1 MQTLQTID
9 NFGALLKFLRRRA
22 QLTQMELG
30 IAVGYN
36 EAHISRL
43 ENSQRLPDLAVL
55 AALFIPALDLQDE
68 HDLATQLLE
77 LARRARGEISP
88 CSDTTRTTTET
99 YNIVGAIE
107 SIPPLP
113 NYFVPRAILT
123 KLEQQLTFQR
133 GIALCGMAGIGKTTL
148 AAALA
153 HDWAKAQP
161 VFWLTFTRN
170 VTTSVKIVIRQLA
183 LFALAQG
190 REQVV
195 PILTQWD
202 ANMLPLALDQ
212 QLALINQA
220 LNDHDYLLCFDRA
233 DLVRDDET
241 IFCVFTHLLATSRAR
256 LLLTSREEL
265 PLPRAAQIR
274 LIGMADAEASQLL
287 SELKAGLREESVHAP
302 EVP

>member
-1 MQTLQTID
+1 M
-9 NFGALLKFLRRRA
+9 
-22 QLTQMELG
+22 
-30 IAVGYN
+30 
-36 EAHISRL
+36 
-43 ENSQRLPDLAVL
+43 
-55 AALFIPALDLQDE
+55 
-68 HDLATQLLE
+68 
-77 LARRARGEISP
+77 SP
-88 CSDTTRTTTET
+88 
-99 YNIVGAIE
+99 
-107 SIPPLP
+107 PPLKCHP
-113 NYFVPRAILT
+113 PACP
-123 KLEQQLTFQR
+123 
-133 GIALCGMAGIGKTTL
+133 LCT
-148 AAALA
+148 
-153 HDWAKAQP
+153 
-161 VFWLTFTRN
+161 
-170 VTTSVKIVIRQLA
+170 
-183 LFALAQG
+183 AQG

-287 SELKAGLREESVHAP
+287 SELKAGLAPGQQRSSSPKRVATQCFYASPSSVCVGRDATALVAHWRVSRKWPHFARRRFKSFPHRRAPSRIAFGFPPACQPHDESWSSVLVTVRPA
-302 EVP
+302 V